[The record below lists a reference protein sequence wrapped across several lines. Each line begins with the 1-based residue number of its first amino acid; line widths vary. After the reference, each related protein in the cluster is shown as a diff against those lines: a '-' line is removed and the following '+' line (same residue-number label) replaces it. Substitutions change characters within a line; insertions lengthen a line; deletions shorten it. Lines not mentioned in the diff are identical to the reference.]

1 MSYPVTYYCP
11 HCGTLVALE
20 REGYLADKSVTP
32 YPLEGWTYVAPT
44 EPFDAET
51 DGDDGNAE
59 SDDEDTENDAVDT
72 ENDAVDAENDAVD
85 AESDAVDAESDA
97 VDADGVRFVC
107 GESHGVEWDPHDGV
121 RGDDVGG
128 NEPYREPDAEGVG
141 CGEPFYLS
149 FVRYDQGREIDPE
162 AETEFVEIDPDPRP
176 SGPRGPAGPSGAG
189 DSDGGFW

>member
-44 EPFDAET
+44 EPFDADEK
-51 DGDDGNAE
+51 GDDDG
-59 SDDEDTENDAVDT
+59 
-72 ENDAVDAENDAVD
+72 
-85 AESDAVDAESDA
+85 
-97 VDADGVRFVC
+97 DADGVRFVC
-107 GESHGVEWDPHDGV
+107 GESDGVEWDPHDGV

-128 NEPYREPDAEGVG
+128 DEPYRDPDPEGVG
-141 CGEPFYLS
+141 CGETFYLS
-149 FVRYDQGREIDPE
+149 FVRYDEGREIDPE
-162 AETEFVEIDPDPRP
+162 AESEPVEINPDPRP
-176 SGPRGPAGPSGAG
+176 SGPRGPSGPSGVG